1 MLGSPPQ
8 AHRLVEILKGESAE
22 PASPGQAAVGGAGMG
37 EDDEG
42 DEHDV
47 EVDLFD
53 YMCISSVKE
62 AKVCSA

>member
-1 MLGSPPQ
+1 
-8 AHRLVEILKGESAE
+8 
-22 PASPGQAAVGGAGMG
+22 MG

-42 DEHDV
+42 DERDV